1 MVMEPGAVQAIGE
14 RMDRVQAAMEPWS
27 SGRQFVN
34 FADRGGSAETA
45 YDPETYAR
53 LQDVRR
59 VYDPAERFVGSM
71 RIATR

>member
-1 MVMEPGAVQAIGE
+1 MA
-14 RMDRVQAAMEPWS
+14 RWS

-45 YDPETYAR
+45 YDPDTYAR
-53 LQDVRR
+53 LQEVRR
-59 VYDPAERFVGSM
+59 AYDPDERFVGSM